1 MKKNV
6 TKLLL
11 WILITVLSA
20 TVCFACDEAP
30 DTVRSSVG
38 ETPQNVTSNSEY
50 DRKSNRDDVTFTE
63 MTYERPDIDGMRAQ
77 MDDLRD
83 GIDRGK
89 PADEMI
95 AAYET
100 LRAEYAH
107 ADSMLSLAYLLYAF
121 DVTEPYYR
129 NEYSYL
135 QTELSIL
142 DADMESVSIELF
154 ESSGEAEQ
162 LARESFGEGY
172 VETILSDDFG
182 SEESVQELLDAEE
195 QKTLQYDELNATYT
209 LLDNGT
215 RWTLDAIF
223 NDPSLDY
230 DEYYRLYNAYCAG
243 LNESAGKIFL
253 EQLKIREQIA
263 RRLGYDN
270 YAAYCYDAYGRD
282 YSLADA
288 VSLQQ
293 AVKRYIVPV
302 FVEANYRNDTYDL
315 ADAEFD
321 EQEFLSKLE
330 TAAADFSPM
339 LDESLQYMLR
349 NNLYDFSVSTNKMDT
364 SFTTHISD
372 YNAPFIFS
380 EWGGHSDDILTTLHE
395 LGHFTNYYHN
405 AEVGYSASDNLD
417 LAEID
422 SQALVLLMIDYYDSF
437 FGKLS
442 DEAVAD
448 VLIDAMYSLIS
459 GCMEDEFQQT
469 IYKNPD
475 MTLSEINALYQEL
488 AVEYGLDEVYGYE
501 GTEWVLISHTFQTP
515 MYYIS
520 YAVSMVPA
528 LELFEESQS
537 DPVAARAAYFAILN
551 RDQYA
556 QLQSVLLEN
565 GLAPVFSEATI
576 KRIATLL
583 EQRT

>member
-1 MKKNV
+1 MKKRV
-6 TKLLL
+6 TKILAWLIMALMLLSL
-11 WILITVLSA
+11 TA
-20 TVCFACDEAP
+20 GCDSVP
-30 DTVRSSVG
+30 DTVRSTVDTANES
-38 ETPQNVTSNSEY
+38 VTSSTEY
-50 DRKSNRDDVTFTE
+50 KPNEQHANVTFTD
-63 MTYERPDIDGMRAQ
+63 MVYERPDIDVMRAQ
-77 MDDLRD
+77 MDDLLD

-89 PADEMI
+89 PAEEMI

-100 LRAEYAH
+100 LREEYAH

-121 DVTEPYYR
+121 DVTESYYR

-142 DADMESVSIELF
+142 DADMENVSYELF
-154 ESSGEAEQ
+154 ESSGEIEQ
-162 LARESFGEGY
+162 LAKDSFGEGY
-172 VETILSDDFG
+172 VEAIMSDEIG
-182 SEESVQELLDAEE
+182 SEESIQDLLDSEE
-195 QKTLQYDELNATYT
+195 RKTLEYDELSATFSIM
-209 LLDNGT
+209 DNGK
-215 RWTLDAIF
+215 RWTFDAI
-223 NDPSLDY
+223 NGDASLGY
-230 DEYYRLYNAYCAG
+230 DEYYRLYSAYCAG
-243 LNESAGKIFL
+243 LNESAGTIFL
-253 EQLKIREQIA
+253 DQLKIRQDIA
-263 RRLGYDN
+263 SRLGYDN
-270 YAAYCYDAYGRD
+270 FAAYCYDAYGRD

-288 VSLQQ
+288 ELLQQ
-293 AVKRYIVPV
+293 AVKAYIVPV
-302 FVEANYRNDTYDL
+302 FIEANYRNDTYDL

-321 EQEFLSKLE
+321 EQEFLAKLE

-349 NNLYDFSVSTNKMDT
+349 NDLYDFSVDSNKMDT
-364 SFTTHISD
+364 SFTTYISD
-372 YNAPFIFS
+372 YDAPFIFS
-380 EWGGHSDDILTTLHE
+380 EWKGNSEDILTTLHE

-405 AEVGYSASDNLD
+405 AEAGYSASDSLD

-437 FGKLS
+437 FGKLA
-442 DEAVAD
+442 DEAEAD

-475 MTLSEINALYQEL
+475 MTLDEINALYKDL

-515 MYYIS
+515 LYYIS

-537 DPVAARAAYFAILN
+537 DPQAARTEYFAILT
-551 RDQYA
+551 REPYV
-556 QLQSVLLEN
+556 QLQTVLSEN

-576 KRIATLL
+576 KRIAALL